1 MQWNIITDSSCD
13 LLNLEN
19 QSSNIIFSSI
29 PFVISIGSDDYVD
42 NEMLNVPDMITA
54 MEKCENA
61 SRTSCPAP
69 LAWCEQFEK
78 PGYSI
83 AVTISS
89 KLSGSYNSA
98 YAAKSM
104 ILERYPEK
112 RIALIDSRSAGPEII
127 LAVRKLCE
135 LIEAGNDFDSVIE
148 QIEDYIRHTHIIFA
162 LASFNNL
169 VKNGRMSK
177 LAGFIAGKFGFWGIG
192 VGSEEGTI
200 KIKQKTRG
208 NSKVLD
214 AIINDMKERGIKYG
228 TVVISHCQNAVL
240 AERLKNAIQDTWQNV
255 KVIIIPTRGLCSYYA
270 ERGGLIV
277 GY

>member
-13 LLNLEN
+13 MLDFERPN
-19 QSSNIIFSSI
+19 SNISFSSI
-29 PFVISIGSDDYVD
+29 PFVISVGEKDYVD
-42 NEMLNVPDMITA
+42 SETLNVPELISA
-54 MEKCENA
+54 MEKCEDA
-61 SRTSCPAP
+61 SHTSCPSP
-69 LAWCEQFEK
+69 YAWYEQFENS
-78 PGYSI
+78 GYSI

-98 YAAKSM
+98 HTAKNM

-112 RIALIDSRSAGPEII
+112 RIALIDSHSAGPEII
-127 LAVRKLCE
+127 MIIERLYE
-135 LIEAGNDFDSVIE
+135 LIESGNDFDSVIK
-148 QIEDYIRHTHIIFA
+148 QIEDYIQHTHIIFA

-177 LAGFIAGKFGFWGIG
+177 LVGFMAGKLGFWGIG
-192 VGSEEGTI
+192 IGTEEGTI

-208 NSKVLD
+208 NSKALA
-214 AIINDMKERGIKYG
+214 AIIEDMKERGIKQDK
-228 TVVISHCQNAVL
+228 VIISHCQNTEL
-240 AERLKNAIQDTWQNV
+240 AERLKDIIQNV
-255 KVIIIPTRGLCSYYA
+255 WHDVKVKIVPARGLCSYYA